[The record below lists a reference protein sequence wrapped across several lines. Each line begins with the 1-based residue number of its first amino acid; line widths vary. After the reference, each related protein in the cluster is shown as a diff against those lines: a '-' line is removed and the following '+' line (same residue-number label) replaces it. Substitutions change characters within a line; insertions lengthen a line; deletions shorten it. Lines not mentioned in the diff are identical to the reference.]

1 MFKYNNYSL
10 QIVIA
15 NDTLF
20 WHRFLRVTG
29 WFYISRILKMFWE
42 VFWILLSKKMPDV
55 FFQYWYNPHVH
66 NFLFRNSH
74 ITNVK
79 HILNMVYANHLHIF
93 KQYANFVILYYIY
106 LFMVFVCSSHFRIFF
121 KRPCILAPAAKCS
134 ILK

>member
-1 MFKYNNYSL
+1 MCKYNNYYL

-15 NDTLF
+15 SDALF
-20 WHRFLRVTG
+20 WHHFLSVTG
-29 WFYISRILKMFWE
+29 CFYILGILKMFWE
-42 VFWILLSKKMPDV
+42 VFWILLSKEMPD

-66 NFLFRNSH
+66 NFLFQNSH

-79 HILNMVYANHLHIF
+79 HILNMAYANHLHIF
-93 KQYANFVILYYIY
+93 KQYANFVILY
-106 LFMVFVCSSHFRIFF
+106 LFICLWYSSVPLIFRIFF